1 MCLVR
6 EGRQN
11 SVWNAHNQTVDEPDN
26 IGVGIQLSRLSAIKI
41 HRLEV
46 LIVSG
51 ATPLEQTPFHEGFKG
66 IVDSQNLLLR
76 HLPTC
81 VNNLSVMV
89 FGGGK

>member
-11 SVWNAHNQTVDEPDN
+11 SVWNAHNQPVDEPN
-26 IGVGIQLSRLSAIKI
+26 NVGVGIQLSRLSAIKI

-51 ATPLEQTPFHEGFKG
+51 ATPLEQTPFHEWIQGHCRVLKPSTSPSPNMREQPQRHG
-66 IVDSQNLLLR
+66 LR
-76 HLPTC
+76 R
-81 VNNLSVMV
+81 
-89 FGGGK
+89 GK